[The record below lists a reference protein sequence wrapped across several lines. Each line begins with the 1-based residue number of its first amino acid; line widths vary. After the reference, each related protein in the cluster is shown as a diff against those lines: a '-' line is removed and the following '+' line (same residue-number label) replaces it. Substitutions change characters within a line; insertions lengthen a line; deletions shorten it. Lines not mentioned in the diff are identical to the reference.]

1 MNSLHCHTAIIG
13 AGAAGLSL
21 AAGLSQLG
29 LSVILIERGL
39 MGGDCL
45 NYGCVPSKALLAS
58 AKNFWQARHSQALGL
73 INFASPREQLDFH
86 QVMQHVH
93 QTIQTLAVH
102 DSVERFESLGVKVI
116 QAQARFVDKK
126 TIQAGDYTI
135 KARHVVIA
143 TGSSPAIPP
152 IPGLDEV
159 PYLTNETIFSLSQLP
174 RHLLVIG
181 GGPIGC
187 ELAQAFAMLGSHVSL
202 LESDALLSRDDR
214 ECTAIVR
221 TSMQETGVRLYEGAQ
236 INHIKKDADGIRLV
250 AQHHEK
256 SLELTGSHLLVAA
269 GRQVRVDE
277 LGLDAARIRC
287 HGQRIEVDKKLRTS
301 NRCVFAIGDAAG
313 GLQFTHVANDHA
325 SLVLK
330 QIAFKLPAKQQEKA
344 IPRVTYTHPEL
355 AQVGMSEREALQHPK
370 QYRILQLDFKANDRA
385 HTEGNTLGLLK
396 VVVTRKGRILGAS
409 LCADNAG
416 ELIFPWIVAV
426 RERRSLRLFTDT
438 IMPYPTR
445 NELSKRLANQFYAP
459 KLFSPWVKK
468 IVRLLSWF

>member
-1 MNSLHCHTAIIG
+1 MNSLPCHTAIIG

-29 LSVILIERGL
+29 LSVILIEKGL

-73 INFASPREQLDFH
+73 INVASPREQLDFQ
-86 QVMQHVH
+86 QVMQHIRH
-93 QTIQTLAVH
+93 TIETLAVH

-116 QAQARFVDKK
+116 QAQARFVDEK
-126 TIQAGDYTI
+126 TIQAGDYKI
-135 KARHVVIA
+135 KARHLVIA
-143 TGSSPAIPP
+143 TGSSPAMPP
-152 IPGLDEV
+152 IPGLDDV
-159 PYLTNETIFSLSQLP
+159 PYLTNETIFSLAELP

-202 LESDALLSRDDR
+202 LESDVLLNRDDR
-214 ECTAIVR
+214 DCTAIVR
-221 TSMQETGVRLYEGAQ
+221 ESMQGTGVHLYEGVQVNQ
-236 INHIKKDADGIRLV
+236 IKNDSDGIRLV
-250 AQHHEK
+250 AQHHGK

-277 LGLDAARIRC
+277 LGLDAAGIRC

-301 NRCVFAIGDAAG
+301 NRRVFAIGDAAG

-325 SLVLK
+325 GLVLK
-330 QIAFKLPAKQQEKA
+330 QIAFKLPATFQEKA

-355 AQVGMSEREALQHPK
+355 AHVGMSEQEALQHPER
-370 QYRILQLDFKANDRA
+370 YRILQLDFKANDRA
-385 HTEGNTLGLLK
+385 HTDGNTQGLLK
-396 VVVTRKGRILGAS
+396 VIVTQKGKISGAS
-409 LCADNAG
+409 LCANDAG
-416 ELIFPWIVAV
+416 ELIFPWILAV
-426 RERRSLRLFTDT
+426 REQRSLRFFTDT
-438 IMPYPTR
+438 IIPYPTR
-445 NELSKRLANQFYAP
+445 NELSKRLASQFYAP

-468 IVRLLSWF
+468 IVRFLSWF